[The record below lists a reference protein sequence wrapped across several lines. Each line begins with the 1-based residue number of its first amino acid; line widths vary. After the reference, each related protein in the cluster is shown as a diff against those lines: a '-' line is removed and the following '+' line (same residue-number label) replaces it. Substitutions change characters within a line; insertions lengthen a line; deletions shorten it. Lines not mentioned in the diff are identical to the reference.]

1 MKNTLRKIFCFSAS
15 SILSFLILGTVF
27 GTTVNADYTIDND
40 GNPRDEEDVC
50 GDSGLP
56 SSYDGADYYDCY
68 IPYNLT
74 FEDIGGYATGVLWYE
89 YSSYNTPEGMPTYLR
104 NNHVGTAFMIENEN
118 LNNFIRYPVQFDRV
132 DPETTM
138 LIYKDQYGNEYYSCA
153 VPEAMYRS
161 EKVGTNNFP
170 GYSMENRCQMLDVI
184 LSDGTVIH
192 FIIGD
197 AAAIQH
203 CNAGADDPAAKF
215 DVEYVFSEINYPQY
229 RHIFHAVG
237 GHFIELNGYSLTEFT
252 SKYNI
257 GDAEGQNHVVYV
269 RMYNQNVNDAGHADR
284 AEGVGKEVSYNLGDL
299 SVDASSSG
307 SSNDSSANGETGGVS
322 DFVLGLDQLP
332 GMSSY
337 DLQAQQ
343 DNIEFA
349 DGNNL
354 STGEKYSIASLRED
368 IALSRESNIIDIA
381 RTAVVFCGLVM
392 ITYMVLLI
400 LAWLFDKSNNFIDM
414 SLVRVLTLGKLEY
427 TEDKEIQH
435 TKGYANNTRIFII
448 SSVLAIIGMIL
459 ISGGVFPWMMRILM
473 TIVNKLT

>member
-1 MKNTLRKIFCFSAS
+1 MKSTLRKLFYFSTS
-15 SILSFLILGTVF
+15 SIASFLIIGILFSTS
-27 GTTVNADYTIDND
+27 VNADYKIDND
-40 GNPRDEEDVC
+40 GNARSEEDVY

-56 SSYDGADYYDCY
+56 SSYDGAEYYDCY

-89 YSSYNTPEGMPTYLR
+89 YSSYNTPNGMADYLR
-104 NNHVGTAFMIENEN
+104 DNHVGTAFMIENSN
-118 LNNFIRYPVQFDRV
+118 RNSFIRSPVQFDRV
-132 DPETTM
+132 DAETTM

-161 EKVGTNNFP
+161 PKVGTNNFP

-184 LSDGTVIH
+184 LSDGTIIH

-203 CNAGADDPAAKF
+203 CNAGSDDPAARF
-215 DVEYVFSEINYPQY
+215 DVEYKFSEIKLPQY

-237 GHFIELNGYSLTEFT
+237 GHFIELNGYSLTGFT
-252 SKYNI
+252 NKYNI
-257 GDAEGQNHVVYV
+257 GDEEGQNHVVYV
-269 RMYNQNVNDAGHADR
+269 RMYNQNVNDTNHSDR
-284 AEGVGKEVSYNLGDL
+284 AGGVGKSVSYNLGNLD
-299 SVDASSSG
+299 VDASYSG
-307 SSNDSSANGETGGVS
+307 SSSSSKESSDSGIS
-322 DFVLGLDQLP
+322 DFVLGLDKLP
-332 GMSSY
+332 GMNSY
-337 DLQAQQ
+337 DFQAQQ
-343 DNIEFA
+343 NNIEFA
-349 DGNNL
+349 DGSSL
-354 STGEKYSIASLRED
+354 TIGEKYSIANLKED
-368 IALSRESNIIDIA
+368 IVLSRESNIIDIA

-400 LAWLFDKSNNFIDM
+400 LAWLFDKANNFIDI
-414 SLVRVLTLGKLEY
+414 SLVKILTLGKLEY

-448 SSVLAIIGMIL
+448 ASVLAIIGMIL